1 MAVLMEQMKVVL
13 KVVSRAFVVV
23 DGRVVGKEIEWVASL
38 ENVLVSMLVEN

>member
-23 DGRVVGKEIEWVASL
+23 DERVVEKEI
-38 ENVLVSMLVEN
+38 